1 MDPNLVVG
9 NLCTLMAMGTN
20 SISSTRKSVKGMLVF
35 QSISQLIYCASAIVL
50 RGYSAAVQNVVSIIR
65 NLAAIKEIKSRLLE
79 WTLVAIGL
87 VLGIAFNNRSIIGL
101 LPVLGN
107 FQYTLAI
114 FWLNGKKRL
123 LKLSFLLSTLAF
135 LIFNIELQ
143 NYVGIVSDSIV
154 IITTAVVLIRGEKAA
169 PQE

>member
-20 SISSTRKSVKGMLVF
+20 AISSTRKNIKGMLLF
-35 QSISQLIYCASAIVL
+35 QNISQLIYCASAIVL

-65 NLAAIKEIKSRLLE
+65 NLAALREIKSKTLE
-79 WTLVAIGL
+79 WILPAAGL
-87 VLGIAFNNRSIIGL
+87 VLGIVFNNRGAMGL

-114 FWLNGKKRL
+114 FWLKDKEQL
-123 LKLSFLLSTLAF
+123 LKLSFLLSTAAF
-135 LIFNIELQ
+135 LVFNIVLK
-143 NYVGIVSDSIV
+143 NFVGVASDSVV
-154 IITTAVVLIRGEKAA
+154 IITTAVVLIRGKKI
-169 PQE
+169 Q